1 MKKFISW
8 VWLVTYILLPIYF
21 IITLL
26 VSLFTG
32 HKMGE
37 IISYEWWTFFF
48 LFEIWVHTIVR
59 ERLNDAYN
67 VIKGK

>member
-21 IITLL
+21 ITILL
-26 VSLFTG
+26 ISLFTG
-32 HKMGE
+32 YKMSE

-48 LFEIWVHTIVR
+48 LFEIWTHTIVR
-59 ERLNDAYN
+59 DRLNDAYN
-67 VIKGK
+67 GIKGE